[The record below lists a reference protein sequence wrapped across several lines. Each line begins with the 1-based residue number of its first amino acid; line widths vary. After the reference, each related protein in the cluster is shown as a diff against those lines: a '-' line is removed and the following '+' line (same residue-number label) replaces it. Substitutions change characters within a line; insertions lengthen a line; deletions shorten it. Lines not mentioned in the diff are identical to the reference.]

1 MDFLDQILDALQTS
15 APGDLWTVVLA
26 LALAFVLGNVIAWTY
41 MFTHT
46 GLSYSR
52 SFVQSL
58 VVLPIILSMAMV
70 VLTIANSLIIAFGL
84 MGAVAIVR
92 FRNIL
97 KDTRDTAFLLLA
109 LVIGLAVG
117 TTGFE
122 IAVIGTLTICG
133 VLVLLYFT
141 AFGSRHRFDAIL
153 SFRAAGGARAL
164 GDLEP
169 ILRRHC
175 RRAVLASQRASETV
189 GAADFSYR
197 VLFRDPDRAGEL
209 VEELSGAEGVSHLS
223 MVRRE
228 DESEV

>member
-1 MDFLDQILDALQTS
+1 MDFLDQIFDALQTS

-117 TTGFE
+117 TAGFE
-122 IAVIGTLTICG
+122 IAVIGTVAICA
-133 VLVLLYFT
+133 VLVLLHFT

-153 SFRAAGGARAL
+153 SFRATGGARAL
-164 GDLEP
+164 GELMP

-175 RRAVLASQRASETV
+175 RRAVLASQRVSEAV

-197 VLFRDPDRAGEL
+197 ILLRDPERAGEL
-209 VEELSGAEGVSHLS
+209 VEELSSAEGVSHLS